1 MGYTLTLD
9 KYLKCMRKNT
19 VAQRLNII
27 KGQIDG
33 LAILVEK
40 NEDCRKITEQF
51 YAINAGLK
59 KVIEMYFK
67 ENLTAC
73 LKSINLKRR
82 KTIEFLLEEII
93 KNK

>member
-1 MGYTLTLD
+1 
-9 KYLKCMRKNT
+9 MRKNT
-19 VAQRLNII
+19 ITQRLNII

-33 LAILVEK
+33 LAKLIEGK
-40 NEDCRKITEQF
+40 EDCRKITEQF
-51 YAINAGLK
+51 YAVNVALK

-73 LKSINLKRR
+73 LKSINFGKR
-82 KTIEFLLEEII
+82 KTIEFLLKEII

>member
-1 MGYTLTLD
+1 
-9 KYLKCMRKNT
+9 MRKNT
-19 VAQRLNII
+19 TIQRLNIV

-33 LAILVEK
+33 LINLIEK
-40 NEDCRKITEQF
+40 QEDCRKITEQF

-59 KVIEMYFK
+59 KAIEVHLAD
-67 ENLTAC
+67 NLSSC
-73 LKSINLKRR
+73 LKSISAERR

>member
-1 MGYTLTLD
+1 
-9 KYLKCMRKNT
+9 MRKNT
-19 VAQRLNII
+19 AIQRLNIV

-33 LAILVEK
+33 LINLMEK
-40 NEDCRKITEQF
+40 QNDCRKITEQF

-59 KVIEMYFK
+59 KAIEMYFK
-67 ENLTAC
+67 DNLSSC

-82 KTIEFLLEEII
+82 NTIEFLLKEII